1 MQILQVISSML
12 VGLTMKEV
20 NLNAFSE
27 KLLHRYLL
35 ECYYGMLEDI
45 SPNSLLPE
53 RCHSKKINLIV
64 PEMKMTSVNDN
75 DEEYNVIPDL
85 VIFFTD
91 GTDLPIEVKW
101 QSSGPYGKDQLRF
114 LREKKG
120 HIVSLVED
128 KKQKDI
134 TMNKIDFQHWQ
145 RWLGKRS
152 MSLAMDTAIS
162 KGLDSEAGRQYWLV
176 SPKGSQDS
184 TTNYNYSR
192 MRNLRSKKSDIHFWA
207 FRNNAENV
215 RNHLKIRKGDIVMF
229 LMVNTRT
236 LGLEKGHWLDDNP
249 DYPLNVFRWVEYEVK
264 IPYTIDIAS
273 DLSTFFEE
281 DDSLN
286 PGNRTWPHF
295 IHLEKL
301 EEGGNLTIKN
311 RGNLSNHFRTS
322 SSPGIRSG
330 GPVRINFELY
340 EELLDALRNEE

>member
-1 MQILQVISSML
+1 MKTDLENIQLLLDRFKRPIPNREDYKNRLAEEFELILNQRFTDYFLQICDIIDLTNDLTHMTRGSAGSSL
-12 VGLTMKEV
+12 VC
-20 NLNAFSE
+20 
-27 KLLHRYLL
+27 YLL
-35 ECYYGMLEDI
+35 GITDVDPI
-45 SPNSLLPE
+45 KWN
-53 RCHSKKINLIV
+53 
-64 PEMKMTSVNDN
+64 
-75 DEEYNVIPDL
+75 IPVARFMNPLRD
-85 VIFFTD
+85 
-91 GTDLPIEVKW
+91 DLPDV
-101 QSSGPYGKDQLRF
+101 D
-114 LREKKG
+114 
-120 HIVSLVED
+120 
-128 KKQKDI
+128 
-134 TMNKIDFQHWQ
+134 IDFQHWQ

-184 TTNYNYSR
+184 TTNYNYSM